1 MADKTICIVSEDPI
15 VRDSL
20 SKLVATAGLRAEA
33 LPSMEVWFE
42 TATPELPDCLV
53 LDAGVGDLI
62 EPERLA
68 EFAWACARMPVL
80 VLVHR
85 GAVQTAVHALK
96 HGAMDVLQKPLRV
109 EILLECIKRAVVGE
123 GDEGATRSPAARL
136 RT

>member
-1 MADKTICIVSEDPI
+1 MADKTVCIVSEDPT

-20 SKLVATAGLRAEA
+20 SKLVAAAGLRVEA

-42 TATPELPDCLV
+42 TAALELPNCLV
-53 LDAGVGDLI
+53 LDANVGDLV
-62 EPERLA
+62 ESERLA
-68 EFAWACARMPVL
+68 EFAWACAKMPVL

-109 EILLECIKRAVVGE
+109 EILLERIKRAIAVE
-123 GDEGATRSPAARL
+123 GDKGATH
-136 RT
+136 

>member
-1 MADKTICIVSEDPI
+1 MADKTVFIVSEDPT

-20 SKLVATAGLRAEA
+20 SKLVAAAGLRAEA

-42 TATPELPDCLV
+42 TAAPELPDCLV
-53 LDAGVGDLI
+53 LDVSVGDLV

-85 GAVQTAVHALK
+85 GAVRTAVHALK

-109 EILLECIKRAVVGE
+109 EILLERIKQAVARE
-123 GDEGATRSPAARL
+123 GDEGVTR
-136 RT
+136 

>member
-1 MADKTICIVSEDPI
+1 MADKTVFIVSEDPT

-20 SKLVATAGLRAEA
+20 SKLVAAAGLRVEA

-42 TATPELPDCLV
+42 TAAPELPDCLV
-53 LDAGVGDLI
+53 LDASVGDLI

-68 EFAWACARMPVL
+68 EFAWACAKMPVL

-109 EILLECIKRAVVGE
+109 EILLERIKRVIAVE
-123 GDEGATRSPAARL
+123 GDKGATH
-136 RT
+136 

>member
-1 MADKTICIVSEDPI
+1 MADKTVFIVSEDPT

-42 TATPELPDCLV
+42 TAGPALPDCLV
-53 LDAGVGDLI
+53 LDVSVGDLV

-109 EILLECIKRAVVGE
+109 EILLERIKQAVAGE
-123 GDEGATRSPAARL
+123 GDEGV
-136 RT
+136 

>member
-1 MADKTICIVSEDPI
+1 MADKTVCIVSEDPI

-20 SKLVATAGLRAEA
+20 SKLVATAAGLRAEA
-33 LPSMEVWFE
+33 LSSMEVWFE
-42 TATPELPDCLV
+42 TAGPELPGCLV
-53 LDAGVGDLI
+53 LDAGVGDLV

-85 GAVQTAVHALK
+85 GAVRTAVHALK

-109 EILLECIKRAVVGE
+109 EILLERIKQAVSGE
-123 GDEGATRSPAARL
+123 GDEGATR
-136 RT
+136 

>member
-1 MADKTICIVSEDPI
+1 MADKTVCIVSEDPT

-20 SKLVATAGLRAEA
+20 SKLVAAAGLRVET

-42 TATPELPDCLV
+42 TAAPVPDCLV
-53 LDAGVGDLI
+53 LDASVGDLV

-68 EFAWACARMPVL
+68 AFAWACARMPVL

-85 GAVQTAVHALK
+85 GAVQTAVQALK

-109 EILLECIKRAVVGE
+109 EILLERIKQAVAEG
-123 GDEGATRSPAARL
+123 GDEGATR
-136 RT
+136 

>member
-1 MADKTICIVSEDPI
+1 MADKTVCIVSEDPT

-20 SKLVATAGLRAEA
+20 SKLVAAAGLRVET

-42 TATPELPDCLV
+42 TAAPVPDCLV
-53 LDAGVGDLI
+53 LDASVGDLV

-68 EFAWACARMPVL
+68 AFAWACARMPVL

-96 HGAMDVLQKPLRV
+96 HGAMDVLQKPPRV
-109 EILLECIKRAVVGE
+109 EILLERIKQAVAGE
-123 GDEGATRSPAARL
+123 GDEGATR
-136 RT
+136 

>member
-1 MADKTICIVSEDPI
+1 MADKTVFIVSEDTT

-20 SKLVATAGLRAEA
+20 SQLVAAAGLRVET

-42 TATPELPDCLV
+42 TATSELPDCLV
-53 LDAGVGDLI
+53 LDASVGDLV

-85 GAVQTAVHALK
+85 GAVQTAVCALK
-96 HGAMDVLQKPLRV
+96 HGAVDVLQKPLRGEV
-109 EILLECIKRAVVGE
+109 LLKCIKRAVAEE
-123 GDEGATRSPAARL
+123 GDEGATR
-136 RT
+136 